1 MERHS
6 KEHIPELEI
15 YTDGSLKKVGQT
27 LTFGGWAFL
36 AIKDDKCIYGSV
48 GGETDT
54 TNQRMELIA
63 VIEALKYAAA
73 NRKINERV
81 TIYSD
86 SAYFINCYKQDW
98 YIKWQSNGW
107 YNSDRKPVANAD
119 LWQQIIPY
127 FDNFWYSFKK
137 VKAHNN
143 VFWNEMCD
151 KYAQDYADQV
161 KREFRGTKHD

>member
-1 MERHS
+1 MEKHS